1 LILNREN
8 YVTKETGKLVRWD
21 DDKGYGFIEPKDG
34 GDDVFLHINDLPHTQ
49 RRPRENDL
57 IAYKVSKDGKGRPCA
72 VQARLVG
79 QSWSPFTIMWMAS
92 IFVFG
97 VYILCVLASMTRF
110 HPLAIYALMSILT
123 VHQYSLDKADA
134 RAGRWRTSEANLH
147 FFELAGGWPGAL
159 FAQYFYRH
167 KYRKVTYQIVFWA
180 IVMVHGISW
189 AWIASNPDAVLDL
202 KKTILPSLEAPTKEF
217 QVSQP
222 SQVPANVPPPQ
233 ETQLFARQRDLES
246 YARII
251 MKNDKRVIEGIIAE
265 VNPIMGLVVA
275 LPAQFEGVGVVE
287 PYKLKRSFTNDYSK
301 GDPICVSIK
310 SIAMKGSTKQ
320 IELDLV
326 KE

>member
-1 LILNREN
+1 
-8 YVTKETGKLVRWD
+8 VTKETGKLVRWD
-21 DDKGYGFIEPKDG
+21 DDKGYGFIQPKDG
-34 GDDVFLHINDLPHTQ
+34 GDDLFLHINDLPHTQ

-57 IAYKVSKDGKGRPCA
+57 IVYRVSTDGKGRPCA

-79 QSWSPFTIMWMAS
+79 QSLSPFTIMWMAS
-92 IFVFG
+92 IFIFG
-97 VYILCVLASMTRF
+97 VYIFCVLANITRF
-110 HPLAIYALMSILT
+110 HPLAVYALMSILT

-167 KYRKVTYQIVFWA
+167 KYRKVSYQIVFWA
-180 IVMVHGISW
+180 IVLVHGISW

-202 KKTILPSLEAPTKEF
+202 KKNLLSRAETPTKELRAF
-217 QVSQP
+217 QPDQAPVNMTPTPDMSTF
-222 SQVPANVPPPQ
+222 S
-233 ETQLFARQRDLES
+233 RQRELES

-251 MKNDKRVIEGIIAE
+251 MQNDKRVIEGIVAE

-275 LPAQFEGVGVVE
+275 LPAQFEGVGVVDA
-287 PYKLKRSFTNDYSK
+287 YKLKRSFTNDYIK